1 MYQNSLLRFHDLSE
15 LPDGLVDFFMAYV
28 LAEAIT
34 SIRRKYIN
42 LKNLNFCRT
51 LGWCKVG
58 FHLISFVAFSSLGS
72 RFEQTR
78 LKRLG
83 RICDRIVFY
92 NMGQGL
98 GTFREIEPEASE
110 KAFRLIKRLYDDYR
124 VYKLTG
130 MKTALLQKV
139 PSKFILIMSRS
150 ETR

>member
-1 MYQNSLLRFHDLSE
+1 MYQNSLLHFHDLSK
-15 LPDGLVDFFMAYV
+15 LPDGLIDFFMAYA

-34 SIRRKYIN
+34 SMRRKYIN
-42 LKNLNFCRT
+42 LKNLNFCKT
-51 LGWCKVG
+51 FGWYKVG

-72 RFEQTR
+72 KFEQIR
-78 LKRLG
+78 LKQLG

-92 NMGQGL
+92 NMGKGL
-98 GTFREIEPEASE
+98 GAFREIEPEASE
-110 KAFRLIKRLYDDYR
+110 KAFRMIKQLCDDYR

-150 ETR
+150 ETS